1 MVLQVPKSPVDKP
14 DRGGPLK
21 SGDIQPPDVK
31 DDMELKPNFLPPKFI
46 YNVLDEKPTSPVR
59 SLAPKELKLA
69 SAKPSESGLPA
80 DMVQAYREQFGKPID
95 EEYADRIKEREAT
108 KTQKEMEQFALE
120 NGVTTPQELE
130 LAKQQQESGVQGFVN
145 ENLRTLS
152 NVYKMIEPATD
163 AIGAVAKDVGTGVT
177 TDFKHIA
184 FGGPV
189 RAVNSAIALVD
200 ELAVWLNNNVADLR
214 VGGDTSK
221 PMKPGEHS
229 VKLPNVSGDPKSYTG
244 SIGRSVTQFVTGF
257 AAMPVKAAS
266 FSGQVAKAAA
276 TDFAFFDGQEGN
288 LANLIK
294 DLGGDGNAVVEF
306 LATDKETPE
315 IIGRLKNAVAGSITD
330 VAFAGLLQGLRVM
343 RQMRK
348 AKELAGA
355 SSYKELEAKVVANQ
369 TAEPP
374 ADVGAKVDQL
384 LGGRVTDEA
393 IRIEPKLKHVHVE
406 VPLQEAAKGL
416 DSGAYRFP
424 DVADGNVRYYAVA
437 GAKEAQE
444 GKVLTYSRNLDEVR
458 SKVGEGDR
466 LVYAD
471 VPKVDADHW
480 SEVDRVL
487 GRRQAEDPR
496 TMQARLAP
504 AQSGPQLG
512 KRPPPLPELEATKD
526 VINWSKFNSQDD
538 VLTTVSRM
546 AEGHADEIK
555 TAQRGKRSN
564 IRTVAAAGDENA
576 WELLTGKRREDSTL
590 AMNAEEQYALRQLWA
605 SSGEKLTELARLAQ
619 TGDQETLFAFRRM
632 LTVHNTIQQAAMGV
646 RTETARALQQWAIPA
661 GSSADKLRQIQLAVE
676 SSGGEYTTRKIAE
689 DIAVLANTQSPEV
702 LENFIRKSWQAKSAE
717 AVREFFINSILSGPK
732 THVVNMLS
740 NSLVMVNSLIERQLA
755 GAIGEVIDP
764 VTGVKAI
771 EGGVALDAMV
781 KAHRDMFRWAYHRM
795 KIGAHFHDQALRK
808 QRNLVPASPPVQS
821 MDDPFVRIGRDKLD
835 TQRTRAISSEN
846 MDLEP
851 STAWGR
857 SVDMVGSIVN
867 VPGSALGAAD
877 TYFKTINY
885 RMELHASAARR
896 ALSEVEQGLLKKAD
910 VNARIADIIDDPP
923 RDLITSAENSALL
936 NTFTNE
942 PNRVAKALM
951 GFRDALDYHSARS
964 IGLPSGSIII
974 PFVNTPANILSY
986 TFDRTPLA
994 PLGAKF
1000 RADVAAGGARRNL
1013 ALARVGL
1020 GSTVM
1025 ATFYSLALDGNITG
1039 GGPEGDSGWRKR
1051 ATLRRNGWQP
1061 YSIRLQTGT
1070 NKDGSPQ
1077 YRWIAYNRMDPVGMY
1092 IGFAADLAEFARNN
1106 DSTAHDSEI
1115 GEIVAAAAM
1124 GVAKNVTDKS
1134 YFTGVA
1140 RTITAIQEPH
1150 RYSERYLNGILS
1162 TIIPTGVKQW
1172 AMTEDPVARH
1182 TWDLTSSLKAK
1193 IPYFREGLPPRLDF
1207 WGRPISYKSNLG
1219 DAYDAVSPIYSSDNT
1234 KSNDV
1239 DREFVKVGYFPAHLG
1254 SIHMGGGR
1262 QVSLRNRPAA
1272 KNKWIELTAKTTATD
1287 LLANNDE
1294 DMGGANGRAN
1304 RALRARLIRYGDR
1317 TLYDV
1322 LDGVIKGKLDF
1333 ERGGDP
1339 YAIRN
1344 NEGKAKI
1351 IRKIISDYRKV
1362 ASIQTIRE
1370 HEELSE
1376 ADAKFEDR
1384 TGEEAQF

>member
-1 MVLQVPKSPVDKP
+1 MVLQVPPNP
-14 DRGGPLK
+14 GPRFEDGSLQEDSK
-21 SGDIQPPDVK
+21 AMQKKWAHERIQKGSDLAIPPDDVPQANPQTNT
-31 DDMELKPNFLPPKFI
+31 DSWIDPAS
-46 YNVLDEKPTSPVR
+46 YNVLDERPAKPQR
-59 SLAPKELKLA
+59 DLAPKELKLA
-69 SAKPSESGLPA
+69 SAKPQSTGLPA
-80 DMVQAYREQFGKPID
+80 DMVQAYRQQFGKPID
-95 EEYADRIKEREAT
+95 EDYADRVKEREAS
-108 KTQKEMEQFALE
+108 KTQQEMEQFALE

-145 ENLRTLS
+145 ENLRTLY
-152 NVYKMIEPATD
+152 NVYKMIDPAAD
-163 AIGAVAKDVGTGVT
+163 AAGAVAKDIGTGVT

-184 FGGPV
+184 IGGPV
-189 RAVNSAIALVD
+189 RAVNSAI
-200 ELAVWLNNNVADLR
+200 DLLDQY
-214 VGGDTSK
+214 VKWWAGAGGA
-221 PMKPGEHS
+221 E
-229 VKLPNVSGDPKSYTG
+229 VKDVQPAKVPNVPGDPKSYTG
-244 SIGRSVTQFVTGF
+244 SIGRSVTQFLTGF
-257 AAMPVKAAS
+257 AAVPYKAAS
-266 FSGQVAKAAA
+266 FGGQVTKAAM

-294 DLGGDGNAVVEF
+294 DLGGGGNAVVDF

-330 VAFAGLLQGLRVM
+330 VAFAGLLQALRVM
-343 RQMRK
+343 RAARK

-355 SSYKELEAKVVANQ
+355 SSHKELGAKVVANQ

-374 ADVGAKVDQL
+374 KDVGSKVDQL
-384 LGGRVTDEA
+384 LGGSNADEVV
-393 IRIEPKLKHVHVE
+393 RIEGKLKHVHVE

-416 DSGAYRFP
+416 DKGAYRFP

-471 VPKVDADHW
+471 VPKADADQW
-480 SEVDRVL
+480 AEVDRVL
-487 GRRQAEDPR
+487 GRRQAEDPH

-504 AQSGPQLG
+504 SQSGPQLG
-512 KRPPPLPELEATKD
+512 KRPPPLPELENTKD
-526 VINWSKFNSQDD
+526 IINWSKFNSQDD

-546 AEGHADEIK
+546 AEGHRAEIK

-605 SSGEKLTELARLAQ
+605 SSGEKLTELARAAQ

-632 LTVHNTIQQAAMGV
+632 LTIHNTIQQAVMGV
-646 RTETARALQQWAIPA
+646 RTETARALQQWAIPV
-661 GSSADKLRQIQLAVE
+661 GSSADKLRQIQLAVD

-689 DIAVLANTQSPEV
+689 SIAVLANTQSPEV
-702 LENFIRKSWQAKSAE
+702 LENFIRKSWKAKSAE
-717 AVREFFINSILSGPK
+717 AIREYFINSILSGPK

-740 NSLVMVNSLIERQLA
+740 NTLVMANSVIERQLA
-755 GAIGEVIDP
+755 GAIGEVLDP
-764 VTGVKAI
+764 VAGVKAV
-771 EGGVALDAMV
+771 EGGIALDAMV

-795 KIGAHFHDQALRK
+795 MIAGKQMDASKGA
-808 QRNLVPASPPVQS
+808 
-821 MDDPFVRIGRDKLD
+821 DDPFVRIGRDKLE
-835 TQRTRAISSEN
+835 TQRTRAISSEAFEI
-846 MDLEP
+846 EP
-851 STAWGR
+851 STTFGR
-857 SVDMVGSIVN
+857 AVDMIGSIVN
-867 VPGSALGAAD
+867 IPGSALGGAD

-896 ALSEVEQGLLKKAD
+896 ALSEVEQGLLRPAD
-910 VNARIADIIDDPP
+910 VKTRIADILDDPP
-923 RDLITSAENSALL
+923 TDLVTSAENSALI

-942 PNRVAKALM
+942 PNKVAK
-951 GFRDALDYHSARS
+951 GFMAIRDALDHYSTRS
-964 IGLPSGSIII
+964 IGMPSGSIIL
-974 PFVNTPANILSY
+974 PFINTPANIVSY

-994 PLGAKF
+994 PIGAKF
-1000 RADVAAGGARRNL
+1000 RADIAAGGARRNL
-1013 ALARVGL
+1013 AISRVAL

-1025 ATFYSLALDGNITG
+1025 ATFYSLALDGNISG

-1077 YRWIAYNRMDPVGMY
+1077 YRWFAYNRMDPVGMY

-1106 DSTAHDSEI
+1106 DSTAHDSDM
-1115 GEIVAAAAM
+1115 GETLAAATM
-1124 GVAKNVTDKS
+1124 GAARNVMDKTWVTS
-1134 YFTGVA
+1134 IA
-1140 RTITAIQEPH
+1140 RLITAIEEPH
-1150 RYSERYLNGILS
+1150 RNSERYFTGILS
-1162 TIIPTGVKQW
+1162 TIVPTGVKQFVQ
-1172 AMTEDPVARH
+1172 TNDPVARH
-1182 TWDLTSSLKAK
+1182 TWDLMTALKAK
-1193 IPYFREGLPPRLDF
+1193 LPYFREGLPPRLDF

-1234 KSNDV
+1234 KANDV
-1239 DREFVKVGYFPAHLG
+1239 DREFVKIGYFPSHLG

-1262 QVSLRNRPAA
+1262 RVSLRNRPAA

-1287 LLANNDE
+1287 LLAKNDE
-1294 DMGGANGRAN
+1294 DMAGANGRSN
-1304 RALRARLIRYGDR
+1304 RSLRARMIRYGDR
-1317 TLYDV
+1317 TLYET

-1339 YAIRN
+1339 YAIRD

-1370 HEELSE
+1370 HPALAE
-1376 ADAKFEDR
+1376 AAAKIPER
-1384 TGEEAQF
+1384 TGEEAPF

>member
-1 MVLQVPKSPVDKP
+1 MVLKIDAPKQEQEPM
-14 DRGGPLK
+14 
-21 SGDIQPPDVK
+21 QPPVQA
-31 DDMELKPNFLPPKFI
+31 PPQPAMPAQQPS
-46 YNVLDEKPTSPVR
+46 YNVLDEKPATR
-59 SLAPKELKLA
+59 QRDLAPKELKLA

-95 EEYADRIKEREAT
+95 EEYADRIKEREQA

-145 ENLRTLS
+145 ENLRTLY
-152 NVYKMIEPATD
+152 NVYKMIEPAAD
-163 AIGAVAKDVGTGVT
+163 AAGAVAKDIGTGVT

-184 FGGPV
+184 IGGPV

-200 ELAVWLNNNVADLR
+200 ELAVWLNNNIADLR

-221 PMKPGEHS
+221 PMKPGDHS

-244 SIGRSVTQFVTGF
+244 AIGRSVTQFVTGF

-266 FSGQVAKAAA
+266 FGGQVAKAAA

-294 DLGGDGNAVVEF
+294 DLGGKGNVVVEF

-315 IIGRLKNAVAGSITD
+315 LIGRLKNAVAGSVTD
-330 VAFAGLLQGLRVM
+330 VAFAGFLQGLRVM

-348 AKELAGA
+348 AKELAGVNTH
-355 SSYKELEAKVVANQ
+355 KELEAKVVANQ

-384 LGGRVTDEA
+384 LGGSNADEVV
-393 IRIEPKLKHVHVE
+393 RIEGKLKHVHVE
-406 VPLQEAAKGL
+406 VPLQVAAKGL
-416 DSGAYRFP
+416 DKGAYRFP
-424 DVADGNVRYYAVA
+424 DVANGNVRYYAVA

-471 VPKVDADHW
+471 VPKADADQW
-480 SEVDRVL
+480 AEVDRVL
-487 GRRQAEDPR
+487 GRRQAEDPH

-512 KRPPPLPELEATKD
+512 KKPPPLPELENTKD
-526 VINWSKFNSQDD
+526 IINWSKFNSQDD

-546 AEGHADEIK
+546 AEGQRAEIK

-576 WELLTGKRREDSTL
+576 WELLTGKRRADSSL

-605 SSGEKLTELARLAQ
+605 SSGEKLTELARAAQ

-632 LTVHNTIQQAAMGV
+632 LTIHNTIQQAAMGV

-676 SSGGEYTTRKIAE
+676 SSGGEYTTRRIAE
-689 DIAVLANTQSPEV
+689 SIAVLANTQSPEV
-702 LENFIRKSWQAKSAE
+702 LENFIRKSWQAKSAD
-717 AVREFFINSILSGPK
+717 AVREYFINSILSGPK

-740 NSLVMVNSLIERQLA
+740 NSLVMVNSLVERQLA
-755 GAIGEVIDP
+755 GAIGEVLDP

-781 KAHRDMFRWAYHRM
+781 KAHREMFRWAYHRM
-795 KIGAHFHDQALRK
+795 KIAAKQMDASKGA
-808 QRNLVPASPPVQS
+808 
-821 MDDPFVRIGRDKLD
+821 DDPFVRIGRDKLD

-846 MDLEP
+846 MDIDP
-851 STAWGR
+851 ATPWGR
-857 SVDMVGSIVN
+857 AVDMVGSIVN
-867 VPGSALGAAD
+867 IPGSALGAAD

-923 RDLITSAENSALL
+923 RDLITSAENSALI
-936 NTFTNE
+936 NTFTND

-951 GFRDALDYHSARS
+951 GFRDALDYHSSRS
-964 IGLPSGSIII
+964 IGLPSGSILI

-994 PLGAKF
+994 PIGAKF

-1025 ATFYSLALDGNITG
+1025 ATFYSLALDGNISG

-1077 YRWIAYNRMDPVGMY
+1077 YRWFAYNRMDPVGMY

-1115 GEIVAAAAM
+1115 GEIAAAAAM
-1124 GVAKNVTDKS
+1124 GVARNVTDKS

-1140 RTITAIQEPH
+1140 RTITATQEPH

-1162 TIIPTGVKQW
+1162 TIIPAGVKQW
-1172 AMTEDPVARH
+1172 AMTQDPVARH
-1182 TWDLTSSLKAK
+1182 TWDLMSSLKAK

-1219 DAYDAVSPIYSSDNT
+1219 DVYDAVSPIYSSDNT
-1234 KSNDV
+1234 KANDV
-1239 DREFVKVGYFPAHLG
+1239 DREFVKIGYFPAHLG

-1262 QVSLRNRPAA
+1262 KVSLRNRPAA

-1304 RALRARLIRYGDR
+1304 RALRARLIRYGER

-1339 YAIRN
+1339 YAIRD

-1370 HEELSE
+1370 HQELAE
-1376 ADAKFEDR
+1376 AAAKILGR